1 MGSKSPLADVSV
13 DFGSEKSNPRKY
25 SITKFT
31 PHHMAGIME
40 ADDCA
45 RSHLYGDRE
54 ASANYYI
61 GPDGLICAG
70 VAEDR
75 RSWASS
81 SRENDHAA
89 ITVEVSNSGAGPDWP
104 ISDAAYRALVLLGAD
119 ICSRYGIRPHFDGS
133 PAGTITMHKMFTS
146 TACPGPYLEAL
157 ISSGQLEAD
166 ILAAMDEKPQPE
178 QPESPEKD
186 PVTLY
191 RVQTGAFR
199 NKDNAM
205 RQAEKMQAAGFDNY
219 VVKIGDFY
227 KVQAGAF
234 RDMKNADDLVR
245 RLAVFGFPAIIRTE
259 GGVAEKPG
267 TGKRSPEEIAREVI
281 RGDWGNDPER
291 SRALRE
297 AGYDPEI
304 IQAEVNK
311 IFYNEA

>member
-1 MGSKSPLADVSV
+1 MGYKSELANFSV

-31 PHHMAGIME
+31 PHHMAGIMA

-45 RSHLYGDRE
+45 RSHLYGSRE

-89 ITVEVSNSGAGPDWP
+89 ITVEVSNSGTGPDWP
-104 ISDAAYRALVLLGAD
+104 ISDAAYRALVKLGAD
-119 ICSRYGIRPHFDGS
+119 ICRRYNFRPHFDGT
-133 PAGTITMHKMFTS
+133 PAGSITMHKQFTD
-146 TACPGPYLEAL
+146 TLCPGPYLEAL

-166 ILAAMDEKPQPE
+166 ILAELNTEQHPE
-178 QPESPEKD
+178 QPKEPEKD

-199 NKDNAM
+199 EKDNALRM
-205 RQAEKMQAAGFDNY
+205 AERMQAAGFDNY
-219 VVKIGDFY
+219 VVKVGDLY

-234 RDMKNADDLVR
+234 REMKNAEDLVR
-245 RLAVFGFPAIIRTE
+245 RLGVFGFPAIIRTDA
-259 GGVAEKPG
+259 GIAEKPG
-267 TGKRSPEEIAREVI
+267 TGKRSPQEIAREVI
-281 RGDWGNDPER
+281 RGDWGNDPAR
-291 SRALRE
+291 SQALRE

-304 IQAEVNK
+304 IQAEVNN
-311 IFYNEA
+311 IIYNN